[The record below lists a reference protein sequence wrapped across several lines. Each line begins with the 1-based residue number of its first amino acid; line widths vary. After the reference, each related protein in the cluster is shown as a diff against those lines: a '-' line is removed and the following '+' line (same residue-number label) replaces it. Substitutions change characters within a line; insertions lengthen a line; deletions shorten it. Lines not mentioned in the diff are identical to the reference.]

1 MRIFWSLA
9 AQTDLDRIHNFQAR
23 NDLDAAA
30 AVLDALVDAPEAL
43 LDFPRRGSRL
53 GEFDPRE
60 VREFRTRSY
69 LVRYELGPRDLF
81 VLRLFHVREDRF

>member
-9 AQTDLDRIHNFQAR
+9 AQTDLDRIHSFLAR
-23 NDLDAAA
+23 HDSDAAA
-30 AVLDALVDAPEAL
+30 TVLDALIEAPEAL

-53 GEFDPRE
+53 SEFDPRE
-60 VREFRTRSY
+60 VREFRVRSY
-69 LVRYELGPRDLF
+69 LVRYELGPRGLF